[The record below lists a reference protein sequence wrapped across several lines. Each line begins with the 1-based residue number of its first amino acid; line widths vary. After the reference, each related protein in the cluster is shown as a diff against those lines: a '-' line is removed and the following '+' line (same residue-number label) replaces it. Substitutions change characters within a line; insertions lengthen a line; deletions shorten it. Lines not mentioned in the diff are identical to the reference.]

1 MKEEYIGIILV
12 VCAGLFMLLGMINK
26 NNSFIDLNNVISSHL
41 KLFKESKK
49 QYLNFYLYPLI
60 MSIGV
65 AFLYCADGMMY
76 QNIIVVVSIF
86 VSMLLAI
93 LSILTTKDYSKH
105 EGQQRERIKKVLKET
120 NNAIVFC
127 VFISILI
134 IIISM
139 IMLALDSAECDLVNK
154 VISALVFYLMQVL
167 MLNMLLIVK
176 RMGKLI

>member
-1 MKEEYIGIILV
+1 MKEVYIGVVLV
-12 VCAGLFMLLGMINK
+12 ICAGVLMILGLLNK
-26 NNSFIDLNNVISSHL
+26 HNSFVDLNSVISNHL
-41 KLFKESKK
+41 KLFKDSKK
-49 QYLNFYLYPLI
+49 QYLIFYLYPLI

-65 AFLYCADGMMY
+65 AFLYCADDVMY

-93 LSILTTKDYSKH
+93 LSILTAKDYSKY
-105 EGQQRERIKKVLKET
+105 EGERLTRIMIVLKET

-139 IMLALDSAECDLVNK
+139 IMLALSSVENAIINKMVSAV
-154 VISALVFYLMQVL
+154 VFYLMQVL
-167 MLNMLLIVK
+167 LLNILLIVK
-176 RMGKLI
+176 RMSKLV

>member
-1 MKEEYIGIILV
+1 MKDVYIGVVLV
-12 VCAGLFMLLGMINK
+12 VCAGLFMILGLLNK
-26 NNSFIDLNNVISSHL
+26 NNSFVDLNSVISSHF
-41 KLFKESKK
+41 KLFKDSKK
-49 QYLNFYLYPLI
+49 QYLVFYFWPLI

-65 AFLYCADGMMY
+65 AFLYCADDIMY

-93 LSILTTKDYSKH
+93 LSILTAKDYSKYDG
-105 EGQQRERIKKVLKET
+105 ERQERIKIVLKET

-139 IMLALDSAECDLVNK
+139 IMLALASVENDVINKIVSAV
-154 VISALVFYLMQVL
+154 VFYLMQVL
-167 MLNMLLIVK
+167 MLNILLVVK
-176 RMGKLI
+176 RMSKLI